1 MSNATPIA
9 KRFSLLAA
17 LSPYS
22 PLNQRAKLALIGA
35 LTVWIYEIG
44 TYSFIWLVAGL
55 HLLPI
60 LIWVAGRVFILPFIF
75 AAFLLARSMRFHAGE
90 LVIFVSKQLTVA
102 VTYLLVVRPVLYLLN
117 YFAPAPDDLRTALMR
132 RHSLWEHL
140 QGLTHWSTWSG
151 SLNETMAGYFLGLL
165 TMFAVDML
173 LLYKSMQQMT
183 AELREAYLKL
193 EEASQTDLLTGA
205 RNRRYLADQLPLD
218 MAQFRRQFS
227 RPGGQ
232 DQRMLFALMDLDHFK
247 RINDSYGHSQGDRLL
262 AEFAELLKRAI
273 RQGDYLVRWGGE
285 EFLIILRDV
294 RSGEVPAYAE
304 RIRKAVQDY
313 HFTAPDQRRLHI
325 TCSMGIAEY
334 PFCAEEPDA
343 FDWEAVVMLADRA
356 MYTIKR
362 GGRNG
367 AALVRLTPGASVAAL
382 KQQLDSGYD
391 HLVEQGLLHLT
402 VYRDG
407 RSAS

>member
-1 MSNATPIA
+1 MTRDKPFA

-22 PLNQRAKLALIGA
+22 PLNQRARSALIGA
-35 LTVWIYEIG
+35 LTVWIYEVG
-44 TYSFIWLVAGL
+44 SYSFIWLVAGL
-55 HLLPI
+55 HLLPT
-60 LIWVAGRVFILPFIF
+60 LDWVVGRIFVLPFIF
-75 AAFLLARSMRFHAGE
+75 AAFLVARSIRFHTGHLIA
-90 LVIFVSKQLTVA
+90 FVSKQLAVA
-102 VTYLLVVRPVLYLLN
+102 LTYLLVVRPVLYLLN

-140 QGLTHWSTWSG
+140 QGLAHWSTWSG

-183 AELREAYLKL
+183 AELRDAYLKL

-227 RPGGQ
+227 RPGAE

-247 RINDSYGHSQGDRLL
+247 RINDTYGHAQGDRLL
-262 AEFAELLKRAI
+262 TEFAALLKRAI

-285 EFLIILRDV
+285 EFLVILRDV
-294 RSGEVPAYAE
+294 RRDEVPAYAE

-313 HFTAPDQRRLHI
+313 HFAAPDQRSLHI
-325 TCSMGIAEY
+325 TCSLGIAEF
-334 PFCAEEPDA
+334 PFVAKEPDA
-343 FDWEAVVMLADRA
+343 FSWEAVVMLADRA
-356 MYTIKR
+356 MYAIKR
-362 GGRNG
+362 SGRNG
-367 AALVRLTPGASVAAL
+367 AALVRAAPGVSADTL
-382 KQQLDSGYD
+382 KQQLESGHD
-391 HLVEQGLLHLT
+391 HLVEQGLLEMT

>member
-1 MSNATPIA
+1 MTSDPPLA

-17 LSPYS
+17 LAPYS

-35 LTVWIYEIG
+35 LTVWVYEVG
-44 TYSFIWLVAGL
+44 TYSFVWLVAGL
-55 HLLPI
+55 PLLAI
-60 LIWVAGRVFILPFIF
+60 VIWVAGRILVFPFVF
-75 AAFLLARSMRFHAGE
+75 AAFLVARSIRFHAGE
-90 LVIFVSKQLTVA
+90 LTAFVIKHLSLA
-102 VTYLLVVRPVLYLLN
+102 VTYLLVLRPVLYLLN
-117 YFAPAPDDLRTALMR
+117 YFAPAPDDLRTPLMR

-165 TMFAVDML
+165 IMFAVDML
-173 LLYKSMQQMT
+173 LLYNSMQKMT
-183 AELREAYLKL
+183 TELREAYLKL

-247 RINDSYGHSQGDRLL
+247 RINDTYGHSQGDRLL
-262 AEFAELLKRAI
+262 TEFAELLRRAI

-285 EFLIILRDV
+285 EFLVILRDV
-294 RSGEVPAYAE
+294 PRGEVPAYAE

-313 HFTAPDQRRLHI
+313 HFMAPDQRRLHI
-325 TCSMGIAEY
+325 TCSLGIAEY
-334 PFCAEEPDA
+334 PFCAEEPDG

-356 MYTIKR
+356 MYAIKR
-362 GGRNG
+362 SGRNG
-367 AALVRLTPGASVAAL
+367 AALVRLGSGVSAAAL
-382 KQQLDSGYD
+382 KQQLDSGHD
-391 HLVEQGLLHLT
+391 HLVEQGLLQLT